1 MERLSNEYQNSLN
14 QTKLV
19 YDYYGTNQS
28 SLALDYGLL
37 MTPSIY
43 NDYYPKL
50 VTDAKNRVFVL
61 NASYAAAAELQ
72 VFRQKVYAEHLI
84 QVYVMLFIEALAG
97 QNIITPTKA
106 ATIQA
111 TSYGNQI
118 GLGSTVSVNASTTDV
133 NFEEL
138 MSLIMAKHP
147 ILQAMVL
154 QWVRTTEKI
163 LKHSLVEMMPVMA
176 KGGQKYYTSIPKW
189 NYIFRTLCNI

>member
-1 MERLSNEYQNSLN
+1 
-14 QTKLV
+14 
-19 YDYYGTNQS
+19 
-28 SLALDYGLL
+28 
-37 MTPSIY
+37 
-43 NDYYPKL
+43 
-50 VTDAKNRVFVL
+50 
-61 NASYAAAAELQ
+61 
-72 VFRQKVYAEHLI
+72 
-84 QVYVMLFIEALAG
+84 MLFIEALAG

-138 MSLIMAKHP
+138 MRLNYGKKYP
-147 ILQAMVL
+147 ILQAIGFAN
-154 QWVRTTEKI
+154 VRTTEKI

-189 NYIFRTLCNI
+189 NYI